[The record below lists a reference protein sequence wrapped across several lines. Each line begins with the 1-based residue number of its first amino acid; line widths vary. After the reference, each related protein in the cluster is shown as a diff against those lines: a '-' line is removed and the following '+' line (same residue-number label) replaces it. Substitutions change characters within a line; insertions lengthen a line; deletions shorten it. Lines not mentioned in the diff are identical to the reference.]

1 MGTFRDQYIEVGLAD
16 STFADLDSDGLP
28 DTSSVTF
35 RALSVVFDS
44 GIISGLSRRFNR
56 ADHVRVALGE
66 AAASQ
71 EGFINATGSSAYEA
85 ANGTFI
91 GEEFGDLSF
100 RLRLR
105 GPGSGNAL
113 ASTALLELLSTTMEV
128 HTPSSATT
136 AVTAAGANAGVFDVG
151 SGDGANFTAGE
162 VISAVVNNRV
172 EYAIV
177 TDIATDTITVSPKF
191 SQALDSGDTVRH
203 CVSFYPKTGT
213 PSARDAFIRFNAGGQ
228 STAAD
233 IRRLAC
239 GCRVTGVAVEFEQE
253 TAFLRITV
261 SPTVI
266 LPDDTNASVSAS
278 SELAGPAAQFVGS
291 YSVIGADH
299 SAASVPVTSARTAL
313 NLYGW
318 SAEMTFGV
326 APTTPSQ
333 SVITR
338 TTGTEVTR
346 ATCTATLTSTYT
358 STLRNLLRLG
368 ETRNLVLGMGPAA
381 AGAGACLVIASAGPS
396 DGANAVSGGDNDR
409 TEMQTVVTAQEW
421 AGVDASTALAV
432 APFQLAIPM
441 G

>member
-1 MGTFRDQYIEVGLAD
+1 MGFKDQYIEIGLA
-16 STFADLDSDGLP
+16 SSSFADLDTDGLP
-28 DTSSVTF
+28 DTSGVTF
-35 RALSVVFDS
+35 RALSVVFDG

-71 EGFINATGSSAYEA
+71 EGLLNATGSAAYES

-91 GEEFGDLSF
+91 GEEFGDLAF

-113 ASTALLELLSTTMEV
+113 ASTALLDLLSTSLEV
-128 HTPSSATT
+128 FTPAGATT
-136 AVTAAGANAGVFDVG
+136 AVTASGANAGVFDVG
-151 SGDGANFTAGE
+151 SGDGADFTAGA
-162 VISAVVNNRV
+162 VISAIVNNAV

-191 SQALDSGDTVRH
+191 SRALDSGDTVRH

-213 PSARDAFIRFNAGGQ
+213 PTARDCFIRFNAGGQ
-228 STAAD
+228 GSAAD

-239 GCRVTGVAVEFEQE
+239 GCRVTGLAIDFEGE

-266 LPDDTNASVSAS
+266 LSDDTNASVSAS
-278 SELAGPAAQFVGS
+278 SELAGPAAQFFGS
-291 YSVIGADH
+291 HIVLGADH
-299 SAASVPVTSARTAL
+299 AGVSAPITSVRSVVPPFE
-313 NLYGW
+313 W
-318 SAEMTFGV
+318 SAEVTLGV
-326 APTTPSQ
+326 APTTPST

-338 TTGTEVTR
+338 TTGTEITSAQCR
-346 ATCTATLTSTYT
+346 ATLTSTYLA
-358 STLRNLLRLG
+358 SLRNLLRLG
-368 ETRNLVLGMGPAA
+368 ETRNLILGMGPAA
-381 AGAGACLVIASAGPS
+381 AGAGACLAIASAGPD
-396 DGANAVSGGDNDR
+396 DGATAVSGGDNDR
-409 TEMQTVVTAQEW
+409 TQMQTTVVAQEW
-421 AGVDASTALAV
+421 SGVDASTALAV
-432 APFQLAIPM
+432 APFQFAIPM